1 MSNPLAPFPDLCLR
15 VWQRDTTVLAE
26 IQRLAISQGLQA
38 TVQDGQVNIR
48 GRVGTVITLG
58 YDPIT
63 AFVTLAIGFVG
74 ARWAADPAV
83 GELFEET
90 KKQWKQALWNR
101 SSIRLR
107 TLQQKYSTGQA
118 AKAARERRGKP

>member
-1 MSNPLAPFPDLCLR
+1 MA
-15 VWQRDTTVLAE
+15 
-26 IQRLAISQGLQA
+26 
-38 TVQDGQVNIR
+38 
-48 GRVGTVITLG
+48 VG
-58 YDPIT
+58 PRRW
-63 AFVTLAIGFVG
+63 FVG
-74 ARWAADPAV
+74 ARWAADAAV